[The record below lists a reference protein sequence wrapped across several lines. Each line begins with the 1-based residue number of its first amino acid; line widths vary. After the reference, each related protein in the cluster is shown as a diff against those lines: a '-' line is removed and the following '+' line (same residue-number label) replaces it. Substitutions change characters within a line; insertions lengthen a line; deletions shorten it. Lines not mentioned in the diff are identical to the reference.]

1 MSETLAS
8 LVALPAG
15 AALGAIYFAGL
26 WWTTRHAVSFR
37 RPALCILVSALL
49 RMGIALGGFYGVAG
63 GDWLRMLLCLTG
75 FMAARVAMTRLTRL
89 PTPEPGN
96 DAAGL
101 HHAP

>member
-1 MSETLAS
+1 MPEAFAS
-8 LVALPAG
+8 LMALPAG
-15 AALGAIYFAGL
+15 AALGAVYFAGL

-49 RMGIALGGFYGVAG
+49 RMGIALAGFYGVAG
-63 GDWLRMLLCLTG
+63 GDWLRMVLCLTG
-75 FMAARVAMTRLTRL
+75 FMLARVAVTGLTRL

-96 DAAGL
+96 DPAGF